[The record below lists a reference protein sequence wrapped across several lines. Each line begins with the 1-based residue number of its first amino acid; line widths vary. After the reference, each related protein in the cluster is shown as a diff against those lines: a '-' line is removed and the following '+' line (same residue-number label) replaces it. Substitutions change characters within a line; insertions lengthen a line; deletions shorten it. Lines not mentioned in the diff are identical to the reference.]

1 MAIGHHL
8 TWYGVAKMTFCNY
21 CIDGNFPLQTQ
32 LEVRDGIGGGFNERQ
47 ERVAQSSVEVGEDG
61 FDDFG
66 RRVQSRVRGNSD
78 KEQAALARLKQ
89 SYGLLFQG
97 SSEDPDDK
105 ADGERNAERISGQFD
120 DAMMSGS
127 NFNSNRRDDNGKNTD
142 NESRSERR
150 QDNKYAY
157 KERDRERPRDSD
169 KRRDS
174 RDRYDKEDRRGNNKD
189 GYNNRD
195 NGDRERDR
203 NDRRGQNDRPRDRSR
218 DRRDSRR
225 Y

>member
-1 MAIGHHL
+1 
-8 TWYGVAKMTFCNY
+8 MTLCNY
-21 CIDGNFPLQTQ
+21 CIDGTFPLQTQ

-97 SSEDPDDK
+97 SSEDHDDK

>member
-97 SSEDPDDK
+97 SSEDHDDK

-127 NFNSNRRDDNGKNTD
+127 NFNTNILHQNVNTT
-142 NESRSERR
+142 
-150 QDNKYAY
+150 
-157 KERDRERPRDSD
+157 
-169 KRRDS
+169 
-174 RDRYDKEDRRGNNKD
+174 
-189 GYNNRD
+189 
-195 NGDRERDR
+195 
-203 NDRRGQNDRPRDRSR
+203 QNDSLCKPRKYKKSPET
-218 DRRDSRR
+218 
-225 Y
+225 

>member
-1 MAIGHHL
+1 
-8 TWYGVAKMTFCNY
+8 MTLCNY
-21 CIDGNFPLQTQ
+21 CIDGTFPLQTQ

>member
-1 MAIGHHL
+1 
-8 TWYGVAKMTFCNY
+8 MTLCNY
-21 CIDGNFPLQTQ
+21 CIDGTFPLQTQ

-97 SSEDPDDK
+97 SSEDHDDK

-150 QDNKYAY
+150 QDNKYAD
-157 KERDRERPRDSD
+157 KERDRERDRERPRDSD